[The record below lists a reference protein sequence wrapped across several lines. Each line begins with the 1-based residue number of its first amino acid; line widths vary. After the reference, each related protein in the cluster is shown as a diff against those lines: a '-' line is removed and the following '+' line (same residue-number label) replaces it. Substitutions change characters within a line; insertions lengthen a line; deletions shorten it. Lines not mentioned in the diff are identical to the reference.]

1 MKDQGAEPVGLDD
14 SLSSARVIFVLAI
27 PSTDNKAQIGRRE
40 LALIRKDAVF
50 ALMSRAH
57 FVDFDALTEALM
69 EGRFRAA
76 IDVFPEEPMPSDHPI
91 RRAPN
96 VVLSAHRAG
105 SIVGDSNLIGRMV
118 VDDLEAMAQ
127 GLPPW
132 HMQGAEPEIVTRLT

>member
-1 MKDQGAEPVGLDD
+1 
-14 SLSSARVIFVLAI
+14 
-27 PSTDNKAQIGRRE
+27 
-40 LALIRKDAVF
+40 
-50 ALMSRAH
+50 MSRAH
-57 FVDFDALTEALM
+57 VVDFDALTEALM

-118 VDDLEAMAQ
+118 VDDLEAMAH

-132 HMQGAEPEIVTRLT
+132 HMQGAEPEIVARLP